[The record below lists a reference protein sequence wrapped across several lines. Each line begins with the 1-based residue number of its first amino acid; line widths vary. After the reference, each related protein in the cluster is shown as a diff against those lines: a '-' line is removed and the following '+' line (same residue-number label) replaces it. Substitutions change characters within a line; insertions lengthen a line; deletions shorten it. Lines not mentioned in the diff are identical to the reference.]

1 MIKRAWLFFWALTLA
16 FAVGAGA
23 ARAAANLEIN
33 TPAIAALQQSQQARH
48 PQLLPYYTS
57 GAVGLTRD
65 GMVAVR
71 DASLVPL
78 PQRARVNELVADEN
92 RDRVAL
98 YREIARAN
106 GHPEWEADIRA
117 TFAER
122 WILKAPAGWYVQN
135 ASGGWVR
142 K

>member
-1 MIKRAWLFFWALTLA
+1 MIRRLRVLVWTLLLTFITGTGIA
-16 FAVGAGA
+16 H
-23 ARAAANLEIN
+23 AAANLEID

-48 PQLLPYYTS
+48 PQLLPYYAS

-78 PQRARVNELVADEN
+78 AQRARVNELVAAEN
-92 RDRVAL
+92 RDRGAL

-135 ASGGWVR
+135 ANGEWVR